1 MRARAI
7 LVACT
12 AALAFAA
19 PALAAPPH
27 LAPSDRAAV
36 DKTLDIFVNHAVKR
50 HNPAAVY
57 DVLTP
62 TMKAGMSRQ
71 QWSRGDIPVYPY
83 PAAGQKFHGWT
94 IQYRT
99 RDELALELILS
110 PTAKHQGKLGQILFH
125 VYLHPGHGKWLVDSF
140 MPGATFAPIGKPG
153 VVQAARDF
161 QANPSARP
169 TTGPTRSSLRT
180 RRTSAPSLSS
190 SRSRSSSSSCSG
202 SPSAGSPRTS
212 ASAVSL
218 PRTRGPW
225 TALRL
230 ACRVMELE
238 LGRVTDRK
246 PPFKFSSLTRVG
258 FSDTD
263 AQGIVYYGR
272 YFPYF
277 DVARV
282 EYFRHLHLLYA
293 DFEGDL
299 VLRALDIEY
308 HAPARFDDLLEVFI
322 RVERIGRTSMTF
334 EAQAYRVDDDLFLAE
349 AHQTVVHV
357 DLEDRK
363 ACPIPDPIRAG
374 IRDFEGYDVEL

>member
-1 MRARAI
+1 MRGRAI

-71 QWSRGDIPVYPY
+71 QWSHGDIPVYPY

-110 PTAKHQGKLGQILFH
+110 PIAKYQGKLGQILFH

-161 QANPSARP
+161 QANPSANTYNRADKVKP
-169 TTGPTRSSLRT
+169 VNPPHVSAKFVVVPFAVILLVLLGLAVRGIAENIRFRRLAAAHARSMDSSPLSMPPDGAGTRT
-180 RRTSAPSLSS
+180 RHRP
-190 SRSRSSSSSCSG
+190 
-202 SPSAGSPRTS
+202 
-212 ASAVSL
+212 
-218 PRTRGPW
+218 
-225 TALRL
+225 
-230 ACRVMELE
+230 
-238 LGRVTDRK
+238 
-246 PPFKFSSLTRVG
+246 
-258 FSDTD
+258 
-263 AQGIVYYGR
+263 
-272 YFPYF
+272 
-277 DVARV
+277 
-282 EYFRHLHLLYA
+282 
-293 DFEGDL
+293 
-299 VLRALDIEY
+299 
-308 HAPARFDDLLEVFI
+308 
-322 RVERIGRTSMTF
+322 
-334 EAQAYRVDDDLFLAE
+334 
-349 AHQTVVHV
+349 
-357 DLEDRK
+357 
-363 ACPIPDPIRAG
+363 
-374 IRDFEGYDVEL
+374 